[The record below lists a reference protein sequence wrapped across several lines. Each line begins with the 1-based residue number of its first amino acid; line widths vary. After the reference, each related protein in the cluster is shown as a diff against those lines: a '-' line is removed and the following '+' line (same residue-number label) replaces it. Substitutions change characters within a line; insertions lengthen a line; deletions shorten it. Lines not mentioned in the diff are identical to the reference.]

1 MTLVNWHDG
10 YNFGIPQIDSQ
21 HEAIFSFVKS
31 YEKSLSRS
39 LISTNRADTLQFLEA
54 LIGLLD
60 EHFSCEEKIMDEID
74 YPFAEY
80 HKLDHFECR
89 NDLAQVLY
97 AVNKK
102 ETDGTHGEIL
112 DIITSWQIHV
122 EKEDSAFFA
131 FYDRP
136 NGEGYIPPDAIGC
149 QCEVFNLNNELIT
162 YGRIISVSERGTE
175 IEYRNKAFDISL
187 SEIIKITLFNK
198 EGEFIC
204 FMARTTYKDNNRL
217 IVGIGVMIKNTNE
230 RAHFRVPVDITADV
244 FSDKNDNLY
253 GIKIIDISIGGLL
266 LEAHG
271 ALEKGD
277 NVEVRFE
284 IGRIKFKLSCEI
296 VRIIKKF
303 NRLCFYG
310 MKFTRLDRTSQSNLA
325 RCILQE
331 QARSIR
337 KSKEAQQGIS

>member
-1 MTLVNWHDG
+1 MALVNWHDG

-21 HEAIFSFVKS
+21 HETIFNLVKS
-31 YEKSLSRS
+31 YEKNLNRS
-39 LISTNRADTLQFLEA
+39 LIPANRSDTAQFLET

-60 EHFSCEEKIMDEID
+60 EHFACEEKLMDELG
-74 YPFAEY
+74 YPLAEY
-80 HKLDHFECR
+80 HNLDHFECK
-89 NDLAQVLY
+89 NDLTQILH

-102 ETDGTHGEIL
+102 ETDGIHGEIL
-112 DIITSWQIHV
+112 DKITDWQLHV

-131 FYDRP
+131 FYDKP
-136 NGEGYIPPDAIGC
+136 NREEYMPPDAVGC
-149 QCEVFNLNNELIT
+149 QCEVFGLNNELIT

-175 IEYRNKAFDISL
+175 IEYRNRAFDISL

-217 IVGIGVMIKNTNE
+217 IVGVGVMIKNANE
-230 RAHFRVPVDITADV
+230 RAHFRVPMNITADV
-244 FSDKNDNLY
+244 FSDEKGSLY
-253 GIKIIDISIGGLL
+253 DIKIIDMSIGGLL
-266 LEAHG
+266 LESNS

-277 NVEVRFE
+277 NVEVSFE
-284 IGRIKFKLSCEI
+284 ISRIKFKLSCKI

-310 MKFTRLDRTSQSNLA
+310 VKFVKLDKASQNNLA

-337 KSKEAQQGIS
+337 KNKEIQQELL